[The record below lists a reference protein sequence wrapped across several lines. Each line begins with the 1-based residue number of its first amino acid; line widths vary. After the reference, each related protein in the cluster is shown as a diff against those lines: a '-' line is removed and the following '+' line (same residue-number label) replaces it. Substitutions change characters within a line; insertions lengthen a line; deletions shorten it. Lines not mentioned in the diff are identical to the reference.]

1 MSSIGPSS
9 ARRGPE
15 PDRSSNDRWAVD
27 AAFDFT
33 RGQGFHL
40 YDNFHTGFLVT
51 YMKPIRRSFDD
62 GTGGV
67 LVDYPLRISAG
78 LQQQS
83 FFSFTGQQVNTSTF
97 RPVIRISLF

>member
-1 MSSIGPSS
+1 MLQSGMGTGGNPFAPSDGS
-9 ARRGPE
+9 ARQDGVRAE
-15 PDRSSNDRWAVD
+15 IY
-27 AAFDFT
+27 AFGLRNPWRF
-33 RGQGFHL
+33 
-40 YDNFHTGFLVT
+40 
-51 YMKPIRRSFDD
+51 SFDD